1 MQKRCAR
8 FVTPETLI
16 NLTVNKFT
24 FASVRSFCARTRNI
38 HLEKTIHASVLVT
51 RFNKKPNKVNSVINL
66 YSKCNQIETE
76 SFFYSVIMY
85 WIVFLENQSLF
96 VMLGLVVRVV
106 TERVFSFSL
115 MHQFNFVFSD
125 YRSS

>member
-1 MQKRCAR
+1 VVSEFIEVWYLAGLMQKRCAR

-96 VMLGLVVRVV
+96 VMLG
-106 TERVFSFSL
+106 
-115 MHQFNFVFSD
+115 
-125 YRSS
+125 